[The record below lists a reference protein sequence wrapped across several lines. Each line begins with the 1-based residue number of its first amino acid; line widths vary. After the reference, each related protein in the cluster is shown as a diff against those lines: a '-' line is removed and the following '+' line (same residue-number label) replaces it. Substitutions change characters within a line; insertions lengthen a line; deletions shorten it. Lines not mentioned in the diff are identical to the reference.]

1 GQAGSDSIDVLF
13 LRVTAFRFEKELMG
27 APLGKLNH
35 FVLNRGAVS
44 WAGALDS
51 ARVQRRPMQ
60 VRADDLVGVRRRLG
74 NPTGQLFHM
83 ELAPAAAVIQSKNV
97 VYRTCRVRMKREPR
111 RRLVSLLNLAL
122 REFNRAAIHA
132 AWSARLK
139 SADDEAESSKIFAQG
154 PARVRCAAARLS
166 V

>member
-27 APLGKLNH
+27 APLRKLNH

-44 WAGALDS
+44 WAGTLDS

-74 NPTGQLFHM
+74 NPAGQLFHM
-83 ELAPAAAVIQSKNV
+83 ELAPAVEIHSKNV
-97 VYRTCRVRMKREPR
+97 VCRTCRVRMK
-111 RRLVSLLNLAL
+111 
-122 REFNRAAIHA
+122 
-132 AWSARLK
+132 
-139 SADDEAESSKIFAQG
+139 
-154 PARVRCAAARLS
+154 
-166 V
+166 